1 MLISVF
7 AFLASVQSPTS
18 ASFPRVAVA
27 MPPCK
32 CPRLKYRL
40 FARPVSGAGPFAHF
54 APLLSLS
61 IASYVCAC
69 STKVK
74 IYGGAGATVEEV
86 RQEHAVV
93 IPKFM
98 RHLAPE
104 HQRITQSVVT
114 FHAITPGVQPSGI
127 FYPAST
133 CAC

>member
-1 MLISVF
+1 MLVVPV
-7 AFLASVQSPTS
+7 ADLRVLASSLPS
-18 ASFPRVAVA
+18 A
-27 MPPCK
+27 
-32 CPRLKYRL
+32 
-40 FARPVSGAGPFAHF
+40 
-54 APLLSLS
+54 LS
-61 IASYVCAC
+61 C

-114 FHAITPGVQPSGI
+114 FHAITAGVQPSGI